1 MKTRAPTLIDRES
14 RLAFWMLVPTF
25 TVVLAFVIF
34 PVIWNLWLSLK
45 PVSLGDLRGTALF
58 KLNLSL
64 ENFQKVFSD
73 PDFVS
78 TILTTLI
85 YTIAGSTLSIFLG
98 LMAALLVHGEF
109 RGRSLLRGLFISPY
123 IAPVV
128 AVSFTWSFILDPQL
142 GVLNSMAVDM
152 GLLAQPIPF
161 LSQQWLELDLV
172 GVSVRLPL
180 ALSSVI
186 LFEGWRYFPFAFLF
200 ILARLQAIPDDLYQA
215 ASVDGASPFQRFYH
229 ITLSQLATVLS
240 TLFLF
245 RFIWTFNKFDDIF
258 LLTRGRA
265 GTEVLTIKVYDYAFG
280 EFNIG
285 ASSAVALVLFG
296 VLSVFLLI
304 YFRWIA
310 KKPAAGCR
318 ASQSSPPW
326 CRSAWRSRSSVCAG
340 TCISSRCLPCP
351 CCSEFSRSRVRSR
364 SSSSS
369 SHRRSSARASAV
381 SRNRFGL

>member
-1 MKTRAPTLIDRES
+1 MVNQQSLFDREA
-14 RLAFWMLVPTF
+14 RLAFWMLIPTF

-45 PVSLGDLRGTALF
+45 PVSLGDLRGASFLKF
-58 KLNLSL
+58 NLTL
-64 ENFQKVFSD
+64 ENFRKVFSD
-73 PDFVS
+73 PDFVPAL
-78 TILTTLI
+78 LTTLI
-85 YTIAGSTLSIFLG
+85 YTVAGSTLSILLG

-128 AVSFTWSFILDPQL
+128 AVTFTWSFILDPQL
-142 GVLNSMAVDM
+142 GVLNWLAVDR

-161 LSQQWLELDLV
+161 LSQRWWELDLM
-172 GVSVRLPL
+172 GISVRFPL
-180 ALSSVI
+180 ALTSVI

-200 ILARLQAIPDDLYQA
+200 ILARLQGIPDELYQA

-229 ITLSQLATVLS
+229 ITLPQLATVLS

-258 LLTRGRA
+258 LLTRGQA
-265 GTEVLTIKVYDYAFG
+265 GTKVLTIKVYEYAFG

-285 ASSAVALVLFG
+285 ASSAMAMVLFG

-304 YFRWIA
+304 YFRLN
-310 KKPAAGCR
+310 PQSAGR
-318 ASQSSPPW
+318 NPK
-326 CRSAWRSRSSVCAG
+326 SVDGGACG
-340 TCISSRCLPCP
+340 
-351 CCSEFSRSRVRSR
+351 
-364 SSSSS
+364 
-369 SHRRSSARASAV
+369 
-381 SRNRFGL
+381 

>member
-1 MKTRAPTLIDRES
+1 MKRRTPTLLNQES

-34 PVIWNLWLSLK
+34 PVIWNVWLSLK
-45 PVSLGDLRGTALF
+45 PVSLGDLRGASLF
-58 KLNLSL
+58 KFNLTL

-73 PDFVS
+73 PDFVQAL
-78 TILTTLI
+78 LTTLI
-85 YTIAGSTLSIFLG
+85 YTVAGSTLSILLG
-98 LMAALLVHGEF
+98 LIAALLVHGEF
-109 RGRSLLRGLFISPY
+109 PGRGLLRGLFISPY

-128 AVSFTWSFILDPQL
+128 AVAFTWSFILDPQL
-142 GVLNSMAVDM
+142 GVLNWLAVDR
-152 GLLAQPIPF
+152 GLFAQPIPF
-161 LSQQWLELDLV
+161 LSQRWWELDLM
-172 GVSVRLPL
+172 GVRVRLPL
-180 ALSSVI
+180 ALTSVI

-229 ITLSQLATVLS
+229 ITLPQLATVLS

-258 LLTRGRA
+258 LLTRGQA
-265 GTEVLTIKVYDYAFG
+265 GTKVLTIKVYDYAFG

-285 ASSAVALVLFG
+285 ASSAVAMVLFA

-310 KKPAAGCR
+310 KDP
-318 ASQSSPPW
+318 
-326 CRSAWRSRSSVCAG
+326 
-340 TCISSRCLPCP
+340 
-351 CCSEFSRSRVRSR
+351 
-364 SSSSS
+364 
-369 SHRRSSARASAV
+369 
-381 SRNRFGL
+381 